1 MSLINF
7 TINNKNSWS
16 DFGWIIKTTNHENI
30 VTKRYE
36 SISVPGRQGNLL
48 IPDTGKDNQVIEI
61 EAVTKIGNTNPMIY
75 RNSIEKWL
83 QEVIGYTHLT
93 FSDGFQFEAVQIG
106 DIEIVRGKCNTRTI
120 NVKFEAIPIDPSSS
134 KYVLS
139 NDEDKVLLT
148 DDTKGIE
155 VVI

>member
-7 TINNKNSWS
+7 TINGRNSWS
-16 DFGWIIKTTNHENI
+16 DLGWVIRSTNHENI
-30 VTKRYE
+30 VSKRYE
-36 SISVPGRQGNLL
+36 SIPIPGRQGNLL

-61 EAVTKIGNTNPMIY
+61 EAVTKIGNTSPIIY

-83 QEVIGYTHLT
+83 QGVVGYTHLA

-106 DIEIVRGKCNTRTI
+106 DIEIIRGKCNTRTI
-120 NVKFEAIPIDPSSS
+120 KVRFEAIPIDPSSS

-139 NDEDKVLLT
+139 DTTDKVLLT

-155 VVI
+155 VII